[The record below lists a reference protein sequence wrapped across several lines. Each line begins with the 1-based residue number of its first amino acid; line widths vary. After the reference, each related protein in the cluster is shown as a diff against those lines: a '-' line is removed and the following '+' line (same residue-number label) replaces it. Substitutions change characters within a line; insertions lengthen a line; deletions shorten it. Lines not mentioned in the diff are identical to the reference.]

1 MSDLIPCSI
10 RARHEHHALLR
21 RVAAV
26 LRTNP
31 AATEAVEA
39 ALAGAAVPPPAGA
52 DVIERL
58 EKVERLAQWLETRAQ
73 DAEALVGR
81 VGELEAGLA
90 AIQDRL
96 PKTIPLAVASKCDTK
111 RDTDRDAKPAE
122 PPPVAHPVAPADDDF
137 PARLAA
143 VIDARG
149 ISKAEADKLAGLS
162 NAVVSKLI
170 KGTKRATD
178 RDREKLVAAFPELVG
193 ELRRVP

>member
-21 RVAAV
+21 RVAAA
-26 LRTNP
+26 LRANP
-31 AATEAVEA
+31 ATAEAIEA

-73 DAEALVGR
+73 DAEALAGR

-90 AIQDRL
+90 ALQ
-96 PKTIPLAVASKCDTK
+96 PKRSAK
-111 RDTDRDAKPAE
+111 RDTERATERDPRQVDLEDLTGKLEQPA
-122 PPPVAHPVAPADDDF
+122 PAAVAHPVAPADDDF

-143 VIDARG
+143 VIEARG
-149 ISKAEADKLAGLS
+149 ISKADADKKAGLS
-162 NAVVSKLI
+162 NAVVSKII
-170 KGTKRATD
+170 KGSKAATV
-178 RDREKLVAAFPELVG
+178 RDREKLVAVFPELAG
-193 ELRRVP
+193 